1 MDIRTAKGQQSLAL
15 EREMLSIIRQ
25 RICNKHQKDSY
36 LFETNKDSDARV
48 DGVIIKNG
56 ELSGVF
62 ESKCRD
68 MSLMELREYGS
79 WLITLDKI
87 MDGKRVSELLR
98 VPFIGFLYLIK
109 DKIIMYWRITDNYGN
124 FLLDFDIK
132 NTRTQKTIN
141 GGSIVRANAYLPFTR
156 GNELI

>member
-1 MDIRTAKGQQSLAL
+1 MDINTAKGQRSLAL

-25 RICNKHQKDSY
+25 RICNKLQKDSY